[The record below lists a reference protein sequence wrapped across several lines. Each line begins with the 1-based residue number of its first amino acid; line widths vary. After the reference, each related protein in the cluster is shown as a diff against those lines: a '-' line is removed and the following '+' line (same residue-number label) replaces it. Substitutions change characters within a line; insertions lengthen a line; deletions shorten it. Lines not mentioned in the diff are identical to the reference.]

1 MQQSELLIV
10 ILCYRVVDLTID
22 CLRSL
27 ASQIDDVPGTHVA
40 VCENGSGPKTVLQ
53 LNDAIEQYGWGTW
66 VTVTPVF
73 PNCGFAGGNNVI
85 LQVSKSQFKYFL
97 LLNSDT
103 IVRPGALRHL
113 VDAAQ
118 RYPRAG

>member
-1 MQQSELLIV
+1 MQPPSELLVV
-10 ILCYRVVDLTID
+10 ILCYRVAELTID

-27 ASQIDDVPGTHVA
+27 APQIDDVPGTHVA
-40 VCENGSGPKTVLQ
+40 VCENGSGPEILRQ
-53 LNDAIEQYGWGTW
+53 LNDAIEQNGWGAW

-85 LQVSKSQFKYFL
+85 LREYKSCFKYYL

-103 IVRPGALRHL
+103 IVRPGALAHL
-113 VDAAQ
+113 
-118 RYPRAG
+118 